1 MKTTFTSRPTAR
13 GFTLIELMI
22 VVVIIAILASIGI
35 PSYRQYVIR
44 ATRTEA
50 KTALLRVQAAQEKF
64 YLQQN
69 KYATTEAEL
78 TSDPPAGLG
87 LSNKSD
93 NGNYAIDIAAFDA
106 ASGNQGFVA
115 MAVAADGSGQKQDKD
130 CPALWINHT
139 GARFPPISQAEPCWR

>member
-1 MKTTFTSRPTAR
+1 MKTMFTARFTAR

-44 ATRTEA
+44 STRTEA

-69 KYATTEAEL
+69 KYATTDAEL
-78 TSDPPAGLG
+78 TSAPPAGLG
-87 LSNKSD
+87 LSNKSE
-93 NGNYAIDIAAFDA
+93 NGNYDIDIAAFDA
-106 ASGNQGFVA
+106 ASGDQSFVA
-115 MAVAADGSGQKQDKD
+115 IASAADGSGQKQDTE
-130 CPALWINHT
+130 CPMFSINHT
-139 GARFPPISQAEPCWR
+139 GARLPPISQAEPCWR